1 MWIQDLQNSGRALK
15 FQVNKDVLSDAVSFA
30 VRLLP
35 QRTTLP
41 ILGGILIEADANA
54 LRLSVFD
61 YEVSAQAEIVAK
73 VEDSG
78 RVLVSGRLLSEIA
91 SKLPNAP
98 VEFATEGTKVTVSC
112 GSTKFSLLTM
122 PVDEYPTLPEIPA
135 VSGTITGEAFSNAVG
150 QIATAA
156 SKDDVTPVLTG
167 VQIEASEKSL
177 SMVATDRYRVALR
190 DAAWSGKSNAAGLIA
205 LVPARTLQEVAKTF
219 GNQGDIQISITK
231 SDDREMIA
239 FKANN
244 RSVTSLLLKGNFPPV
259 KSLFPSNTDNFAI
272 VATQDLIDSTRRV
285 SLVLEREAPL
295 RFTFED
301 GKVTLEASGN
311 ETAQASESI
320 SAELEGKDI
329 VVSLKPQFLI
339 DGLTGVHSE
348 FVKIAFTNNENPN
361 KPGPVLISSHGAKE
375 KTEADSYRYLLQP
388 NLLVR

>member
-1 MWIQDLQNSGRALK
+1 MK
-15 FQVNKDVLSDAVSFA
+15 FQVNKDVLSEAVSFA

-73 VEDSG
+73 VETSG

-98 VEFATEGTKVTVSC
+98 VDFTTDGSKVVVSC

-122 PVDEYPTLPEIPA
+122 PVEEYPTLPEIPA
-135 VSGTITGEAFSNAVG
+135 ISGTITGESFANAVH
-150 QIATAA
+150 QVAVAA

-167 VQIEASEKSL
+167 VQIEAGEKSI
-177 SMVATDRYRVALR
+177 SFVATDRYRVALR
-190 DAAWSGKSNAAGLIA
+190 DAAWISNPAGVGAVA

-219 GNQGDIQISITK
+219 GNQGEISISITK

-259 KSLFPSNTDNFAI
+259 KSLFPDNIENYAVI
-272 VATQDLIDSTRRV
+272 ATQDLIDSTRRV
-285 SLVLEREAPL
+285 SLVLERESPL
-295 RFTFED
+295 RYSFDE
-301 GKVTLEASGN
+301 GVVALEATGN
-311 ETAQASESI
+311 ETAQASENI
-320 SAELEGKDI
+320 SAELEGKEI

-339 DGLTGVHSE
+339 DGLAGVHSE
-348 FVKIAFTNNENPN
+348 FVKIAFTNNDNPN

-375 KTEADSYRYLLQP
+375 KTDSDSYRYLLQP

>member
-1 MWIQDLQNSGRALK
+1 LGITLK
-15 FQVNKDVLSDAVSFA
+15 FQVNKDVLSEAVSFA

-73 VEDSG
+73 VENSG

-98 VEFATEGTKVTVSC
+98 VEFATDGTKVTVSC

-122 PVDEYPTLPEIPA
+122 PVDEYPTLPEIPLL
-135 VSGTITGEAFSNAVG
+135 SGTITGEAFASAVG
-150 QIATAA
+150 QIAVAA

-167 VQIEASEKSL
+167 VQIEASEKTL
-177 SMVATDRYRVALR
+177 SFVATDRYRVALCE
-190 DAAWSGKSNAAGLIA
+190 AAWNGSKDADGSVA

-219 GNQGDIQISITK
+219 GNQGDIQISIAK

-259 KSLFPSNTDNFAI
+259 KSLFPAEIENYAVVT
-272 VATQDLIDSTRRV
+272 TQDLIDSTRRV

-295 RFTFED
+295 RFSFEE
-301 GKVTLEASGN
+301 GKVSMEATGN
-311 ETAQASESI
+311 ETAQASENI
-320 SAELEGKDI
+320 SAELEGKEI

-339 DGLTGVHSE
+339 DGLAGVHSE

-361 KPGPVLISSHGAKE
+361 KPGPVLISSHGSKE
-375 KTEADSYRYLLQP
+375 KTAADSYRYLLQP

>member
-1 MWIQDLQNSGRALK
+1 MK
-15 FQVNKDVLSDAVSFA
+15 FQVNKDVLSEAVSFA

-73 VEDSG
+73 VETSG

-98 VEFATEGTKVTVSC
+98 VEFATDGTKVTVSC

-122 PVDEYPTLPEIPA
+122 PVDEYPTLPEIPLL
-135 VSGTITGEAFSNAVG
+135 SGTISGDAFANAVG
-150 QIATAA
+150 QIAVAA

-167 VQIEASEKSL
+167 VQIEASEKTL
-177 SMVATDRYRVALR
+177 SFVATDRYRVALCE
-190 DAAWSGKSNAAGLIA
+190 AAWNGSKDADGSIA

-219 GNQGDIQISITK
+219 GNQGDIQISIAKT
-231 SDDREMIA
+231 DDREMIA

-259 KSLFPSNTDNFAI
+259 KSLFPAEIENYAV

-295 RFTFED
+295 RFSFDE
-301 GKVTLEASGN
+301 GKVSMEATGN
-311 ETAQASESI
+311 ETAQASENI
-320 SAELEGKDI
+320 SAELEGKEI

-339 DGLTGVHSE
+339 DGLAGVHSE

-361 KPGPVLISSHGAKE
+361 KPGPVLISSHGSKE
-375 KTEADSYRYLLQP
+375 KTAADSYRYLLQP

>member
-1 MWIQDLQNSGRALK
+1 MK
-15 FQVNKDVLSDAVSFA
+15 FQVNKDVLSEAVSFA

-98 VEFATEGTKVTVSC
+98 VEFSTDGSKVVVSC

-122 PVDEYPTLPEIPA
+122 PVEEYPTLPEIPA
-135 VSGTITGEAFSNAVG
+135 ISGTITGEAFSHAV
-150 QIATAA
+150 QQVAVAA

-167 VQIEASEKSL
+167 VQIEACDKTL
-177 SMVATDRYRVALR
+177 SFVATDRYRVALR
-190 DAAWSGKSNAAGLIA
+190 EAAWVANAGSAGQVA
-205 LVPARTLQEVAKTF
+205 LVPAKTLQEVAKTF
-219 GNQGDIQISITK
+219 GNQGEIAISIAK

-259 KSLFPSNTDNFAI
+259 KSLFPSDIDNYAVI
-272 VATQDLIDSTRRV
+272 TTQDLIESTRRV
-285 SLVLEREAPL
+285 ALVLERESPL
-295 RFTFED
+295 RYSFND
-301 GKVTLEASGN
+301 GDVKLEATGN

-320 SAELEGKDI
+320 SAELSGKEI
-329 VVSLKPQFLI
+329 TVSLKPQFLI
-339 DGLTGVHSE
+339 DGLSGLHSE
-348 FVKIAFTNNENPN
+348 FVKIAFTNNDNPN
-361 KPGPVLISSHGAKE
+361 KPGPVLISSHGSKE
-375 KTEADSYRYLLQP
+375 KTESDSYRYLLQP

>member
-1 MWIQDLQNSGRALK
+1 MK

-73 VEDSG
+73 VEESG

-98 VEFATEGTKVTVSC
+98 VEFSTDGSKVVVSC

-122 PVDEYPTLPEIPA
+122 PVEEYPTLPEIPA
-135 VSGTITGEAFSNAVG
+135 ISGTITGEAFSHAV
-150 QIATAA
+150 QQVAVAA

-167 VQIEASEKSL
+167 VQIEAGDKTL
-177 SMVATDRYRVALR
+177 SFVATDRYRVALR
-190 DAAWSGKSNAAGLIA
+190 EAAWVANAGSSGQVA
-205 LVPARTLQEVAKTF
+205 LVPAKTLQEVAKTF
-219 GNQGDIQISITK
+219 GNQGEIAISIAK

-259 KSLFPSNTDNFAI
+259 KSLFPSDIDNYAVI
-272 VATQDLIDSTRRV
+272 TTQDLIESTRRV
-285 SLVLEREAPL
+285 ALVLERESPL
-295 RFTFED
+295 RYSFND
-301 GKVTLEASGN
+301 GDVKLEATGN

-320 SAELEGKDI
+320 SAELSGKEI
-329 VVSLKPQFLI
+329 TVSLKPQFLI
-339 DGLTGVHSE
+339 DGLSGLHSE
-348 FVKIAFTNNENPN
+348 FVKIAFTNNDNPN
-361 KPGPVLISSHGAKE
+361 KPGPVLISSHGSKE
-375 KTEADSYRYLLQP
+375 KTESDSYRYLLQP

>member
-1 MWIQDLQNSGRALK
+1 LK
-15 FQVNKDVLSDAVSFA
+15 FQVNKDVLSEAVSFA

-98 VEFATEGTKVTVSC
+98 VEFATNGSKVTVSC

-122 PVDEYPTLPEIPA
+122 PVDEYPTLPEIPLL
-135 VSGTITGEAFSNAVG
+135 SGTISGDAFANAVG
-150 QIATAA
+150 QIAVAA

-167 VQIEASEKSL
+167 VQIEASEKTL
-177 SMVATDRYRVALR
+177 SFVATDRYRVALCE
-190 DAAWSGKSNAAGLIA
+190 AAWNGSKDADGSVA

-219 GNQGDIQISITK
+219 GNQGDIQISIAKT
-231 SDDREMIA
+231 DDREMIA

-259 KSLFPSNTDNFAI
+259 KSLFPAEIDNYAV

-295 RFTFED
+295 RYSFDD
-301 GKVTLEASGN
+301 GKVSMEATGN
-311 ETAQASESI
+311 ETAQASENI
-320 SAELEGKDI
+320 SAELEGKEI

-339 DGLTGVHSE
+339 DGLAGVHSE

-361 KPGPVLISSHGAKE
+361 KPGPVLISSHGSKE
-375 KTEADSYRYLLQP
+375 KTAADSYRYLLQP

>member
-1 MWIQDLQNSGRALK
+1 VVFDQKNSGRALK

-98 VEFATEGTKVTVSC
+98 VEFATDGTKVTVSC

-167 VQIEASEKSL
+167 VQIEASEKTL
-177 SMVATDRYRVALR
+177 SFVATDRYRVALR

-259 KSLFPSNTDNFAI
+259 KSLFPSDIDNFAI

-301 GKVTLEASGN
+301 GKVSLEASGN

>member
-1 MWIQDLQNSGRALK
+1 LK

-73 VEDSG
+73 VEESG

-98 VEFATEGTKVTVSC
+98 VEFSTDGSKVVVSC

-122 PVDEYPTLPEIPA
+122 PVEEYPTLPEIPA
-135 VSGTITGEAFSNAVG
+135 ISGTITGEAFSHAV
-150 QIATAA
+150 QQVAVAA

-167 VQIEASEKSL
+167 VQIEAGDKTL
-177 SMVATDRYRVALR
+177 SFVATDRYRVALR
-190 DAAWSGKSNAAGLIA
+190 EAAWVANAGSSGQVA
-205 LVPARTLQEVAKTF
+205 LVPAKTLQEVAKTF
-219 GNQGDIQISITK
+219 GNQGEIAISIAK

-259 KSLFPSNTDNFAI
+259 KSLFPSDIDNYAVI
-272 VATQDLIDSTRRV
+272 TTQDLIESTRRV
-285 SLVLEREAPL
+285 ALVLERESPL
-295 RFTFED
+295 RYSFND
-301 GKVTLEASGN
+301 GDVKLEATGN

-320 SAELEGKDI
+320 SAELSGKEI
-329 VVSLKPQFLI
+329 TVSLKPQFLI
-339 DGLTGVHSE
+339 DGLSGLHSE
-348 FVKIAFTNNENPN
+348 FVKIAFTNNDNPN
-361 KPGPVLISSHGAKE
+361 KPGPVLISSHGSKE
-375 KTEADSYRYLLQP
+375 KTESDSYRYLLQP

>member
-1 MWIQDLQNSGRALK
+1 LK

-73 VEDSG
+73 VETSG

-98 VEFATEGTKVTVSC
+98 VDFTTDGSKVVVSC

-122 PVDEYPTLPEIPA
+122 PVEEYPTLPEIPA
-135 VSGTITGEAFSNAVG
+135 ISGTITGEAFQNAVH
-150 QIATAA
+150 QVAVAA

-167 VQIEASEKSL
+167 VQLEAGEKSI
-177 SMVATDRYRVALR
+177 SFVATDRYRVALR
-190 DAAWSGKSNAAGLIA
+190 EAAWQSNPAGVGAVA

-219 GNQGDIQISITK
+219 GNQGEISISITK
-231 SDDREMIA
+231 SDEREMIA

-259 KSLFPSNTDNFAI
+259 KSLFPDNIENYAVI
-272 VATQDLIDSTRRV
+272 ATQDLIDSTRRV
-285 SLVLEREAPL
+285 SLVLERESPL
-295 RFTFED
+295 RYSFDE
-301 GKVTLEASGN
+301 GAVALEATGN
-311 ETAQASESI
+311 ETAQASENI
-320 SAELEGKDI
+320 SAELDGKEI

-339 DGLTGVHSE
+339 DGLAGVHSE
-348 FVKIAFTNNENPN
+348 FVKIAFTNNDNPN

-375 KTEADSYRYLLQP
+375 KTDSDSYRYLLQP

>member
-1 MWIQDLQNSGRALK
+1 
-15 FQVNKDVLSDAVSFA
+15 
-30 VRLLP
+30 LP

-73 VEDSG
+73 VEESG

-98 VEFATEGTKVTVSC
+98 VEFSTDGSKVVVSC

-122 PVDEYPTLPEIPA
+122 PVEEYPTLPEIPA
-135 VSGTITGEAFSNAVG
+135 ISGTITGEAFSHAV
-150 QIATAA
+150 QQVAVAA

-167 VQIEASEKSL
+167 VQIEAGDKTL
-177 SMVATDRYRVALR
+177 SFVATDRYRVALR
-190 DAAWSGKSNAAGLIA
+190 EAAWVANAGSSGQVA
-205 LVPARTLQEVAKTF
+205 LVPAKTLQEVAKTF
-219 GNQGDIQISITK
+219 GNQGEIAISIAK

-259 KSLFPSNTDNFAI
+259 KSLFPSDIDNYAVI
-272 VATQDLIDSTRRV
+272 TTQDLIESTRRV
-285 SLVLEREAPL
+285 ALVLERESPL
-295 RFTFED
+295 RYSFND
-301 GKVTLEASGN
+301 GDVKLEATGN

-320 SAELEGKDI
+320 SAELSGKEI
-329 VVSLKPQFLI
+329 TVSLKPQFLI
-339 DGLTGVHSE
+339 DGLSGLHSE
-348 FVKIAFTNNENPN
+348 FVKIAFTNNDNPN
-361 KPGPVLISSHGAKE
+361 KPGPVLISSHGSKE
-375 KTEADSYRYLLQP
+375 KTESDSYRYLLQP

>member
-1 MWIQDLQNSGRALK
+1 LK
-15 FQVNKDVLSDAVSFA
+15 FQVNKDVLSEAVSFA

-73 VEDSG
+73 VETSG

-98 VEFATEGTKVTVSC
+98 VEFATDGTKVTVSC

-122 PVDEYPTLPEIPA
+122 PVEEYPTLPEIPA
-135 VSGTITGEAFSNAVG
+135 VSGTITGEAFANAVS
-150 QIATAA
+150 QIAVAA

-177 SMVATDRYRVALR
+177 SFVATDRYRVALR
-190 DAAWSGKSNAAGLIA
+190 EAAWNGNKSAEGAVA

-219 GNQGDIQISITK
+219 GNQGEIQISIAK

-259 KSLFPSNTDNFAI
+259 KSLFPSDIDNYA
-272 VATQDLIDSTRRV
+272 VVTTQDLIDSTRRV

-295 RFTFED
+295 RFNFED
-301 GKVTLEASGN
+301 GKVSLEATGN

-320 SAELEGKDI
+320 SAELEGKEI

-339 DGLTGVHSE
+339 DGLAGLHSE
-348 FVKIAFTNNENPN
+348 FVKIAFTNNDNPN
-361 KPGPVLISSHGAKE
+361 KPGPVLISSHGSKE

>member
-1 MWIQDLQNSGRALK
+1 MK
-15 FQVNKDVLSDAVSFA
+15 FQVNKDVLSEAVSFA

-73 VEDSG
+73 VESSG

-98 VEFATEGTKVTVSC
+98 VEFETDGSKVTVSC

-122 PVDEYPTLPEIPA
+122 PVVEYPTLPEIPA
-135 VSGTITGEAFSNAVG
+135 ISGTITGEAFSHAV
-150 QIATAA
+150 QQVAVAA

-167 VQIEASEKSL
+167 VQLEAGEKSI
-177 SMVATDRYRVALR
+177 SFVATDRYRVALR
-190 DAAWSGKSNAAGLIA
+190 EAAWQSNPAGVGAVA

-219 GNQGDIQISITK
+219 GNQGEISISITK
-231 SDDREMIA
+231 SDEREMIA

-259 KSLFPSNTDNFAI
+259 KSLFPDNIENYAVI
-272 VATQDLIDSTRRV
+272 ATQDLIDSTRRV
-285 SLVLEREAPL
+285 SLVLERESPL
-295 RFTFED
+295 RYSFDE
-301 GKVTLEASGN
+301 GAVSLEATGN
-311 ETAQASESI
+311 ETAQASENI
-320 SAELEGKDI
+320 SAELEGKEI

-339 DGLTGVHSE
+339 DGLAGVHSE
-348 FVKIAFTNNENPN
+348 FVKIAFTNNDNPN
-361 KPGPVLISSHGAKE
+361 KPGPVLISSHGSKE
-375 KTEADSYRYLLQP
+375 KTDSDSYRYLLQP

>member
-1 MWIQDLQNSGRALK
+1 MK
-15 FQVNKDVLSDAVSFA
+15 FQVNKDVLSEAVSFA

-98 VEFATEGTKVTVSC
+98 VEFSTDGSKVVVSC

-122 PVDEYPTLPEIPA
+122 PVEEYPTLPEIPA
-135 VSGTITGEAFSNAVG
+135 ISGTITGEAFSHAV
-150 QIATAA
+150 QQVAVAT

-167 VQIEASEKSL
+167 VQIEAGDKTL
-177 SMVATDRYRVALR
+177 SFVATDRYRVALR
-190 DAAWSGKSNAAGLIA
+190 EAAWVANAGSAGQVA
-205 LVPARTLQEVAKTF
+205 LVPAKTLQEVAKTF
-219 GNQGDIQISITK
+219 GNQGEIAISIAK

-259 KSLFPSNTDNFAI
+259 KSLFPSDIDNYAVI
-272 VATQDLIDSTRRV
+272 TTQDLIESTRRV
-285 SLVLEREAPL
+285 ALVLERESPL
-295 RFTFED
+295 RYSFND
-301 GKVTLEASGN
+301 GDVKLEATGN

-320 SAELEGKDI
+320 SAELSGKEI
-329 VVSLKPQFLI
+329 TVSLKPQFLI
-339 DGLTGVHSE
+339 DGLSGLHSE
-348 FVKIAFTNNENPN
+348 FVKIAFTNNDNPN
-361 KPGPVLISSHGAKE
+361 KPGPVLISSHGSKE
-375 KTEADSYRYLLQP
+375 KTESDSYRYLLQP

>member
-1 MWIQDLQNSGRALK
+1 MK
-15 FQVNKDVLSDAVSFA
+15 FQVNKDVLSEAVSFA

-73 VEDSG
+73 VETSG

-98 VEFATEGTKVTVSC
+98 VEFATDGTKVTVSC

-122 PVDEYPTLPEIPA
+122 PVEEYPTLPEIPA
-135 VSGTITGEAFSNAVG
+135 VSGTITGEAFANAVG
-150 QIATAA
+150 QIAVAA

-177 SMVATDRYRVALR
+177 SFVATDRYRVALR
-190 DAAWSGKSNAAGLIA
+190 EAAWNGTKAAEGAIA

-219 GNQGDIQISITK
+219 GNQGEIQISIAKT
-231 SDDREMIA
+231 DDREMIA

-259 KSLFPSNTDNFAI
+259 KSLFPADIDNYA
-272 VATQDLIDSTRRV
+272 VVTTQDLIDSTRRV

-295 RFTFED
+295 RFNFEES
-301 GKVTLEASGN
+301 KVSLEATGN

-320 SAELEGKDI
+320 SAELEGKEI

-339 DGLTGVHSE
+339 DGLAGVHSE
-348 FVKIAFTNNENPN
+348 FVKIAFTNNDNPN
-361 KPGPVLISSHGAKE
+361 KPGPVLISSHGSKE

>member
-1 MWIQDLQNSGRALK
+1 LK

-73 VEDSG
+73 VETSG

-98 VEFATEGTKVTVSC
+98 VDFTTDGSKVVVSC

-122 PVDEYPTLPEIPA
+122 PVEEYPTLPEIPA
-135 VSGTITGEAFSNAVG
+135 ISGTITGEAFQNAVH
-150 QIATAA
+150 QVAVAA

-167 VQIEASEKSL
+167 VQLEAGEKSI
-177 SMVATDRYRVALR
+177 SFVATDRYRVALR
-190 DAAWSGKSNAAGLIA
+190 EAAWQSNPAGVGAVA

-219 GNQGDIQISITK
+219 GNQGEISISITK
-231 SDDREMIA
+231 SDEREMIA

-259 KSLFPSNTDNFAI
+259 KSLFPENIENFAVI
-272 VATQDLIDSTRRV
+272 ATQDLIDSTRRV
-285 SLVLEREAPL
+285 SLVLERESPL
-295 RFTFED
+295 RYSFDE
-301 GKVTLEASGN
+301 GAVALEATGN
-311 ETAQASESI
+311 ETAQASENI
-320 SAELEGKDI
+320 SAELEGKEI

-339 DGLTGVHSE
+339 DGLAGVHSE
-348 FVKIAFTNNENPN
+348 FVKIAFTNNDNPN

-375 KTEADSYRYLLQP
+375 KTDSDSYRYLLQP

>member
-1 MWIQDLQNSGRALK
+1 MK
-15 FQVNKDVLSDAVSFA
+15 FQVNKDVLSEAVSFA

-98 VEFATEGTKVTVSC
+98 VEFSTDGSKVVVSC

-122 PVDEYPTLPEIPA
+122 PVEEYPTLPEIPA
-135 VSGTITGEAFSNAVG
+135 ISGTITGEAFSHAV
-150 QIATAA
+150 QQVAVAA

-167 VQIEASEKSL
+167 VQIEAGEKTL
-177 SMVATDRYRVALR
+177 SFVATDRYRVALR
-190 DAAWSGKSNAAGLIA
+190 EAAWVANAGSAGQVA
-205 LVPARTLQEVAKTF
+205 LVPAKTLQEVAKTF
-219 GNQGDIQISITK
+219 GNQGEIAISIAK

-259 KSLFPSNTDNFAI
+259 KSLFPSDIDNYAVI
-272 VATQDLIDSTRRV
+272 TTQDLIESTRRV
-285 SLVLEREAPL
+285 ALVLERESPL
-295 RFTFED
+295 RYSFND
-301 GKVTLEASGN
+301 GDVKLEATGN

-320 SAELEGKDI
+320 SAELSGKEI
-329 VVSLKPQFLI
+329 TVSLKPQFLI
-339 DGLTGVHSE
+339 DGLSGLHSE
-348 FVKIAFTNNENPN
+348 FVKIAFTNNDNPN
-361 KPGPVLISSHGAKE
+361 KPGPVLISSHGSKE
-375 KTEADSYRYLLQP
+375 KTESDSYRYLLQP

>member
-1 MWIQDLQNSGRALK
+1 LK
-15 FQVNKDVLSDAVSFA
+15 FQVNKDVLSEAVSFA

-73 VEDSG
+73 VETSG

-98 VEFATEGTKVTVSC
+98 VEFSTDGSKVVVSC

-122 PVDEYPTLPEIPA
+122 PVEEYPTLPEIPA
-135 VSGTITGEAFSNAVG
+135 ISGTITGEAFANAVH
-150 QIATAA
+150 QVAVAA

-167 VQIEASEKSL
+167 VQLEAGEKSI
-177 SMVATDRYRVALR
+177 SFVATDRYRVALR
-190 DAAWSGKSNAAGLIA
+190 EAAWQSNPAGVGAVA

-219 GNQGDIQISITK
+219 GNQGEISVSITK
-231 SDDREMIA
+231 SEDREMIA

-259 KSLFPSNTDNFAI
+259 KTLFPDNIENYAVI
-272 VATQDLIDSTRRV
+272 ATQDLIDSTRRV
-285 SLVLEREAPL
+285 SLVLERESPL
-295 RFTFED
+295 RYSFDE
-301 GKVTLEASGN
+301 GAVSLEATGN
-311 ETAQASESI
+311 ETAQASENI
-320 SAELEGKDI
+320 SAELEGKEI

-339 DGLTGVHSE
+339 DGLAGVHSE
-348 FVKIAFTNNENPN
+348 FVKIAFTNNDNPN
-361 KPGPVLISSHGAKE
+361 KPGPVLISSHGSKE
-375 KTEADSYRYLLQP
+375 KTDSDSYRYLLQP

>member
-1 MWIQDLQNSGRALK
+1 MK
-15 FQVNKDVLSDAVSFA
+15 FQVNKDVLSEAVSFA

-73 VEDSG
+73 VEASG

-98 VEFATEGTKVTVSC
+98 VDFTTDGSKVVVSC

-122 PVDEYPTLPEIPA
+122 PVEEYPTLPEIPA
-135 VSGTITGEAFSNAVG
+135 ISGTITGEAFANAVH
-150 QIATAA
+150 QVAVAA

-167 VQIEASEKSL
+167 VQIEAGEKSI
-177 SMVATDRYRVALR
+177 SFVATDRYRVALR
-190 DAAWSGKSNAAGLIA
+190 DAAWTSNPAGVGAVA

-219 GNQGDIQISITK
+219 GNQGEISVSITK

-259 KSLFPSNTDNFAI
+259 KSLFPDNIENYAVI
-272 VATQDLIDSTRRV
+272 ATQDLIDSTRRV
-285 SLVLEREAPL
+285 SLVLERESPL
-295 RFTFED
+295 RYSFDE
-301 GKVTLEASGN
+301 GAVSLEATGN
-311 ETAQASESI
+311 ETAQASENI
-320 SAELEGKDI
+320 SAELEGKEI

-339 DGLTGVHSE
+339 DGLAGVHSE
-348 FVKIAFTNNENPN
+348 FVKIAFTNNDNPN

-375 KTEADSYRYLLQP
+375 KTDSDSYRYLLQP

>member
-1 MWIQDLQNSGRALK
+1 MK
-15 FQVNKDVLSDAVSFA
+15 FQVNKDVLSEAVSFA

-73 VEDSG
+73 VETSG

-98 VEFATEGTKVTVSC
+98 VEFATDGSKVVVSC

-122 PVDEYPTLPEIPA
+122 PVEEYPTLPEIPA
-135 VSGTITGEAFSNAVG
+135 ISGTITGEAFANAVH
-150 QIATAA
+150 QVAVAA

-167 VQIEASEKSL
+167 VQLEAGEKSI
-177 SMVATDRYRVALR
+177 SFVATDRYRVALR
-190 DAAWSGKSNAAGLIA
+190 EAAWQSNPVGVGAVA

-219 GNQGDIQISITK
+219 GNQGEISISITK

-259 KSLFPSNTDNFAI
+259 KSLFPDNIENYAVI
-272 VATQDLIDSTRRV
+272 ATQDLIDSTRRV
-285 SLVLEREAPL
+285 SLVLERESPL
-295 RFTFED
+295 RYSFDE
-301 GKVTLEASGN
+301 GAVALEATGN
-311 ETAQASESI
+311 ETAQASENI
-320 SAELEGKDI
+320 SAELEGKEI

-339 DGLTGVHSE
+339 DGLAGVHSE
-348 FVKIAFTNNENPN
+348 FVKIAFTNNDNPN

-375 KTEADSYRYLLQP
+375 KTDSDSYRYLLQP

>member
-1 MWIQDLQNSGRALK
+1 VVFDIKNSGRALK

-98 VEFATEGTKVTVSC
+98 VEFATDGTKVTVSC

-167 VQIEASEKSL
+167 VQIEASEKTL
-177 SMVATDRYRVALR
+177 SFVATDRYRVALR
-190 DAAWSGKSNAAGLIA
+190 DSAWSGKSNAAGLIA

-259 KSLFPSNTDNFAI
+259 KSLFPTDINNYAI

-301 GKVTLEASGN
+301 GKVSLEASGN

-339 DGLTGVHSE
+339 DGLAGVHSE

>member
-1 MWIQDLQNSGRALK
+1 MK
-15 FQVNKDVLSDAVSFA
+15 FQVNKDVLSEAVSFA

-73 VEDSG
+73 VETSG

-98 VEFATEGTKVTVSC
+98 VEFATDGSKVTVSC

-122 PVDEYPTLPEIPA
+122 PVEEYPTLPEIPA
-135 VSGTITGEAFSNAVG
+135 ISGTITGEAFASAV
-150 QIATAA
+150 QQVATAA

-167 VQIEASEKSL
+167 VQIEAGEKSL
-177 SMVATDRYRVALR
+177 SFVATDRYRVALR
-190 DAAWSGKSNAAGLIA
+190 EAAWNANSGSAGQIA

-219 GNQGDIQISITK
+219 GNQGEIQIAIAK

-259 KSLFPSNTDNFAI
+259 KSLFPADIDNYAVI
-272 VATQDLIDSTRRV
+272 TTQDLIDSTRRV
-285 SLVLEREAPL
+285 SLVLERESPL
-295 RFTFED
+295 RYSFEE
-301 GKVTLEASGN
+301 GKVSLEATGN

-320 SAELEGKDI
+320 SAELAGKEI

-339 DGLTGVHSE
+339 DGLSGVHAE
-348 FVKIAFTNNENPN
+348 FVKIAFTNNDNPN
-361 KPGPVLISSHGAKE
+361 KPGPVLISSHGSKE
-375 KTEADSYRYLLQP
+375 KTETDSYRYLLQP

>member
-1 MWIQDLQNSGRALK
+1 MK
-15 FQVNKDVLSDAVSFA
+15 FQVNKDVLSEAVSFA

-73 VEDSG
+73 VETSG

-98 VEFATEGTKVTVSC
+98 VEFATDGTKVTVSC

-122 PVDEYPTLPEIPA
+122 PVEEYPTLPEIPA
-135 VSGTITGEAFSNAVG
+135 VSGTITGEAFANAVS
-150 QIATAA
+150 QIAVAA

-177 SMVATDRYRVALR
+177 SFVATDRYRVALR
-190 DAAWSGKSNAAGLIA
+190 EAAWNGNKSAEGAVA

-219 GNQGDIQISITK
+219 GNQGEIQISIAK

-259 KSLFPSNTDNFAI
+259 KSLFPSDIDNYA
-272 VATQDLIDSTRRV
+272 VVTTQDLIDSTRRV

-295 RFTFED
+295 RFNFED
-301 GKVTLEASGN
+301 GKVSLEATGN

-320 SAELEGKDI
+320 SAELEGKEI

-339 DGLTGVHSE
+339 DGLAGLHSE
-348 FVKIAFTNNENPN
+348 FVKIAFTNNDNPN
-361 KPGPVLISSHGAKE
+361 KPGPVLISSHGSKE

>member
-1 MWIQDLQNSGRALK
+1 
-15 FQVNKDVLSDAVSFA
+15 
-30 VRLLP
+30 
-35 QRTTLP
+35 LP

-73 VEDSG
+73 VETSG

-98 VEFATEGTKVTVSC
+98 VEFATDGSKVTVSC

-122 PVDEYPTLPEIPA
+122 PVEEYPTLPEIPLL
-135 VSGTITGEAFSNAVG
+135 SGTISGEAFANAVG
-150 QIATAA
+150 QIAVAA

-167 VQIEASEKSL
+167 VQIEASEKTL
-177 SMVATDRYRVALR
+177 SFVATDRYRVALCE
-190 DAAWSGKSNAAGLIA
+190 AAWNGSKDADGSIA

-219 GNQGDIQISITK
+219 GNQGDIQISIAKT
-231 SDDREMIA
+231 DDREMIA

-259 KSLFPSNTDNFAI
+259 KSLFPAEIDNYAV

-295 RFTFED
+295 RYSFDE
-301 GKVTLEASGN
+301 GKVSMEATGN
-311 ETAQASESI
+311 ETAQASENI
-320 SAELEGKDI
+320 SAELEGKEI

-339 DGLTGVHSE
+339 DGLAGVHSE

-361 KPGPVLISSHGAKE
+361 KPGPVLISSHGSKE
-375 KTEADSYRYLLQP
+375 KTAADSYRYLLQP

>member
-1 MWIQDLQNSGRALK
+1 LGITLK
-15 FQVNKDVLSDAVSFA
+15 FQVNKDVLSEAVSFA

-73 VEDSG
+73 VETSG

-98 VEFATEGTKVTVSC
+98 VEFATDGTKVTVSC

-122 PVDEYPTLPEIPA
+122 PVEEYPTLPEIPLL
-135 VSGTITGEAFSNAVG
+135 SGTISGEAFANAVG
-150 QIATAA
+150 QIAVAA

-167 VQIEASEKSL
+167 VQIEASEKTL
-177 SMVATDRYRVALR
+177 SFVATDRYRVALCE
-190 DAAWSGKSNAAGLIA
+190 AAWNGSKDADGSVA

-219 GNQGDIQISITK
+219 GNQGDIQISIAKT
-231 SDDREMIA
+231 DDREMIA

-259 KSLFPSNTDNFAI
+259 KSLFPADIENYAV

-295 RFTFED
+295 RYSFDD
-301 GKVTLEASGN
+301 GKVSMEATGN
-311 ETAQASESI
+311 ETAQASENI
-320 SAELEGKDI
+320 SAELEGKEI

-339 DGLTGVHSE
+339 DGLAGVHSE

-361 KPGPVLISSHGAKE
+361 KPGPVLISSHGSKE
-375 KTEADSYRYLLQP
+375 KTAADSYRYLLQP

>member
-1 MWIQDLQNSGRALK
+1 LK
-15 FQVNKDVLSDAVSFA
+15 FQVNKDVLSEAVSFA

-73 VEDSG
+73 VETSG

-98 VEFATEGTKVTVSC
+98 VEFATDGSKVTVSC

-122 PVDEYPTLPEIPA
+122 PVEEYPTLPEIPLL
-135 VSGTITGEAFSNAVG
+135 SGTISGEAFANAVG
-150 QIATAA
+150 QIAVAA

-167 VQIEASEKSL
+167 VQIEASEKVL
-177 SMVATDRYRVALR
+177 SFVATDRYRVALCE
-190 DAAWSGKSNAAGLIA
+190 AAWNGSKDADGSVA

-219 GNQGDIQISITK
+219 GNQGDIQISIAKT
-231 SDDREMIA
+231 DDREMIA

-259 KSLFPSNTDNFAI
+259 KSLFPADIENYAVI
-272 VATQDLIDSTRRV
+272 ATQDLIDSTRRV

-295 RFTFED
+295 RFSFDD
-301 GKVTLEASGN
+301 GKVSLEATGN
-311 ETAQASESI
+311 ETAQASENI
-320 SAELEGKDI
+320 SAELEGKEI

-339 DGLTGVHSE
+339 DGLAGVHSE

-361 KPGPVLISSHGAKE
+361 KPGPVLISAHGSKE
-375 KTEADSYRYLLQP
+375 KTAADSYRYLLQP

>member
-1 MWIQDLQNSGRALK
+1 LK
-15 FQVNKDVLSDAVSFA
+15 FQVNKDVLSEAVSFA

-73 VEDSG
+73 VENSG

-98 VEFATEGTKVTVSC
+98 VEFATEGSKVTVSC

-122 PVDEYPTLPEIPA
+122 PVDEYPTLPEIPLL
-135 VSGTITGEAFSNAVG
+135 SGTITGEAFANAVG
-150 QIATAA
+150 QIAVAA

-167 VQIEASEKSL
+167 VQIEASEKTL
-177 SMVATDRYRVALR
+177 SFVATDRYRVALCE
-190 DAAWSGKSNAAGLIA
+190 AAWNGSKDADGSIA

-219 GNQGDIQISITK
+219 GNQGDIQISIAKT
-231 SDDREMIA
+231 DDREMIA

-259 KSLFPSNTDNFAI
+259 KSLFPAEIENYAV

-295 RFTFED
+295 RFSFDE
-301 GKVTLEASGN
+301 GKVSMEATGN
-311 ETAQASESI
+311 ETAQASENI
-320 SAELEGKDI
+320 SAELEGKEI

-339 DGLTGVHSE
+339 DGLAGVHSE

-361 KPGPVLISSHGAKE
+361 KPGPVLISSHGSKE
-375 KTEADSYRYLLQP
+375 KTAADSYRYLLQP

>member
-1 MWIQDLQNSGRALK
+1 MK

-73 VEDSG
+73 VETSG

-98 VEFATEGTKVTVSC
+98 VDFSTDGSKVVVSC

-122 PVDEYPTLPEIPA
+122 PVEEYPTLPEIPA
-135 VSGTITGEAFSNAVG
+135 ISGTITGEAFQNAVH
-150 QIATAA
+150 QVAVAA

-167 VQIEASEKSL
+167 VQLEAGEKSI
-177 SMVATDRYRVALR
+177 SFVATDRYRVALR
-190 DAAWSGKSNAAGLIA
+190 EAAWQSNPAGVGAVA

-219 GNQGDIQISITK
+219 GNQGEISISITK
-231 SDDREMIA
+231 SDEREMIA

-259 KSLFPSNTDNFAI
+259 KSLFPDNIENYAVI
-272 VATQDLIDSTRRV
+272 ATQDLIDSTRRV
-285 SLVLEREAPL
+285 SLVLERESPL
-295 RFTFED
+295 RYSFDE
-301 GKVTLEASGN
+301 GAVALEATGN
-311 ETAQASESI
+311 ETAQASENI
-320 SAELEGKDI
+320 SAELEGKEI

-339 DGLTGVHSE
+339 DGLAGVHSE
-348 FVKIAFTNNENPN
+348 FVKIAFTNNDNPN

-375 KTEADSYRYLLQP
+375 KTDSDSYRYLLQP

>member
-1 MWIQDLQNSGRALK
+1 MK
-15 FQVNKDVLSDAVSFA
+15 FQVNKDVLSEAVSFA

-73 VEDSG
+73 VETSG

-98 VEFATEGTKVTVSC
+98 VEFSTEGSKVVVSC

-122 PVDEYPTLPEIPA
+122 PAEEYPTLPEIPA
-135 VSGTITGEAFSNAVG
+135 ISGTITGEAFSQAVH
-150 QIATAA
+150 QVAVAA

-167 VQIEASEKSL
+167 VQIEAGEKTL
-177 SMVATDRYRVALR
+177 SFVATDRYRVALR
-190 DAAWSGKSNAAGLIA
+190 EAAWVANAGSAGHVA
-205 LVPARTLQEVAKTF
+205 LVPAKTLQEVAKTF
-219 GNQGDIQISITK
+219 GNQGEIAISIAK

-259 KSLFPSNTDNFAI
+259 KSLFPSDIDNYAVI
-272 VATQDLIDSTRRV
+272 TTQDLIESTRRV
-285 SLVLEREAPL
+285 ALVLERESPL
-295 RFTFED
+295 RYSFND
-301 GKVTLEASGN
+301 GDVKLEATGN

-320 SAELEGKDI
+320 SAELAGKEI
-329 VVSLKPQFLI
+329 TVSLKPQFLI
-339 DGLTGVHSE
+339 DGLSGLHSE
-348 FVKIAFTNNENPN
+348 FVKIAFTNNDNPN
-361 KPGPVLISSHGAKE
+361 KPGPVLISSHGSKE
-375 KTEADSYRYLLQP
+375 KTESDSYRYLLQP

>member
-1 MWIQDLQNSGRALK
+1 MK
-15 FQVNKDVLSDAVSFA
+15 FQVNKDVLSEAVSFA

-73 VEDSG
+73 VETSG

-98 VEFATEGTKVTVSC
+98 VEFSTDGSKVVVSC

-122 PVDEYPTLPEIPA
+122 PVEEYPTLPEIPA
-135 VSGTITGEAFSNAVG
+135 ISGTISGEAFANAVH
-150 QIATAA
+150 QVAVAA

-167 VQIEASEKSL
+167 VQLEAGEKTISF
-177 SMVATDRYRVALR
+177 VATDRYRVALR
-190 DAAWSGKSNAAGLIA
+190 EAAWQSNTAGVGAIA

-219 GNQGDIQISITK
+219 GNQGEISISITK

-259 KSLFPSNTDNFAI
+259 KSLFPADIPNYAVI
-272 VATQDLIDSTRRV
+272 ATQDLIDSTRRV
-285 SLVLEREAPL
+285 SLVLERESPL
-295 RFTFED
+295 RYSFED
-301 GKVTLEASGN
+301 GEVSLEATGN
-311 ETAQASESI
+311 ETAQASEKI
-320 SAELEGKDI
+320 SAELEGKEI

-339 DGLTGVHSE
+339 DGLAGVHAE
-348 FVKIAFTNNENPN
+348 FVKIAFTNNDNPN
-361 KPGPVLISSHGAKE
+361 KPGPVLISSHGSKE
-375 KTEADSYRYLLQP
+375 KTDADSYRYLLQP

>member
-1 MWIQDLQNSGRALK
+1 MK
-15 FQVNKDVLSDAVSFA
+15 FQVNKDVLSEAVSFA

-73 VEDSG
+73 VETSG

-91 SKLPNAP
+91 NKLPNAP
-98 VEFATEGTKVTVSC
+98 VEFATDGSKVTVSC

-122 PVDEYPTLPEIPA
+122 PVEEYPTLPEIPA
-135 VSGTITGEAFSNAVG
+135 ISGTISGDVFANAVS
-150 QIATAA
+150 QVAAAA

-167 VQIEASEKSL
+167 VQIEAGEKSL
-177 SMVATDRYRVALR
+177 SLVATDRYRVALR
-190 DAAWSGKSNAAGLIA
+190 EAAWNGNKAADGAIA

-219 GNQGDIQISITK
+219 GNQGDIQIAISK

-259 KSLFPSNTDNFAI
+259 KTLFPNDNDNFAI
-272 VATQDLIDSTRRV
+272 VSTQDLIDSTRRV
-285 SLVLEREAPL
+285 ALVLEREAPL
-295 RFTFED
+295 RFSFDD
-301 GKVTLEASGN
+301 GKVSLEATGN

-320 SAELEGKDI
+320 SAELTGKEI

-348 FVKIAFTNNENPN
+348 FVKLAFTNNENPN
-361 KPGPVLISSHGAKE
+361 KPGPVLISAHGAKE
-375 KTEADSYRYLLQP
+375 KTESDSYRYLLQP

>member
-1 MWIQDLQNSGRALK
+1 MK
-15 FQVNKDVLSDAVSFA
+15 FQVNKDVLSEAVSFA

-73 VEDSG
+73 VETSG

-91 SKLPNAP
+91 NKLPNAP
-98 VEFATEGTKVTVSC
+98 VEFATDGSKVVVSC

-122 PVDEYPTLPEIPA
+122 PVEEYPTLPEIPA
-135 VSGTITGEAFSNAVG
+135 ISGTITGEAFQNAVH
-150 QIATAA
+150 QVAVAA

-167 VQIEASEKSL
+167 VQLEAGEKSI
-177 SMVATDRYRVALR
+177 SFVATDRYRVALR
-190 DAAWSGKSNAAGLIA
+190 EAAWQSNPAGVGAVA

-219 GNQGDIQISITK
+219 GNQGEISISITK
-231 SDDREMIA
+231 SDEREMIA

-259 KSLFPSNTDNFAI
+259 KSLFPDNIENYAVI
-272 VATQDLIDSTRRV
+272 ATQDLIDSTRRV
-285 SLVLEREAPL
+285 SLVLERESPL
-295 RFTFED
+295 RYSFDE
-301 GKVTLEASGN
+301 GAVALEATGN
-311 ETAQASESI
+311 ETAQASENI
-320 SAELEGKDI
+320 SAELEGKEI

-339 DGLTGVHSE
+339 DGLAGLHSE
-348 FVKIAFTNNENPN
+348 FVKIAFTNNDNPN
-361 KPGPVLISSHGAKE
+361 KPGPVLISSHGSKE
-375 KTEADSYRYLLQP
+375 KTDSDSYRYLLQP

>member
-1 MWIQDLQNSGRALK
+1 MK
-15 FQVNKDVLSDAVSFA
+15 FQVNKDVLSEAVSFA

-73 VEDSG
+73 VETSG

-98 VEFATEGTKVTVSC
+98 VEFATDGSKVVVSC

-122 PVDEYPTLPEIPA
+122 PVEEYPTLPEIPA
-135 VSGTITGEAFSNAVG
+135 ISGTITGEAFSNAVH
-150 QIATAA
+150 QVAVAA

-167 VQIEASEKSL
+167 VQLEAGEKSI
-177 SMVATDRYRVALR
+177 SFVATDRYRVALR
-190 DAAWSGKSNAAGLIA
+190 EAAWTSNPVGVGAVA

-219 GNQGDIQISITK
+219 GNQGEISISITK

-259 KSLFPSNTDNFAI
+259 KSLFPENIENYAVI
-272 VATQDLIDSTRRV
+272 ATQDLIDSTRRV
-285 SLVLEREAPL
+285 SLVLERESPL
-295 RFTFED
+295 RYSFDD
-301 GKVTLEASGN
+301 GAVSLEATGN
-311 ETAQASESI
+311 ETAQASENI
-320 SAELEGKDI
+320 SAELEGKEI

-339 DGLTGVHSE
+339 DGLAGVHSE
-348 FVKIAFTNNENPN
+348 FVKIAFTNNDNPN
-361 KPGPVLISSHGAKE
+361 KPGPVLISSHGAKD
-375 KTEADSYRYLLQP
+375 KTDSDSYRYLLQP